1 MEQMTMHIGI
11 EPGSGLVGRFGD
23 TVIVIPRGA
32 SAAGTDEAVREL
44 LGIVAAVAADSQLSA
59 SMVAARLAGWVI
71 GRMPEDAIAFGMVAP
86 VSDGVVMFLR
96 GAVWC
101 SVTEGGSTRQLSGE
115 RALTWVDQIVP
126 STFDQLAVGTSEQ
139 PVQPDPVSDL
149 RDGVVPGQGFVLTRV
164 GGAAGASGAAG
175 SAGAGSADGARAE
188 AARAEAA
195 RAEAARAEA
204 ARAEAERAE
213 AARAEAERAEAA
225 RAEAER
231 AEAARAEAARAEA
244 ARAEAD
250 AASAA
255 AAGASAAAGGA
266 QAPAAGSGSTQVWTP
281 AVDVADPGRSG
292 ATGPA
297 REAPGARGGSRS
309 GQGGRSRGAAE
320 TITQKAPVGALRSD
334 NGPVIFLDRAYVLGR
349 GPHQDPAVES
359 GVASPVLLQDPDNMI
374 SRVHAYIAVDNGVV
388 LVRDASSAHGTF
400 IGAPGAE
407 EWTRIG
413 TAPTPLP
420 PGWSL
425 RIGRLV
431 FTYQTSGPSD
441 AR

>member
-1 MEQMTMHIGI
+1 VE
-11 EPGSGLVGRFGD
+11 
-23 TVIVIPRGA
+23 
-32 SAAGTDEAVREL
+32 
-44 LGIVAAVAADSQLSA
+44 
-59 SMVAARLAGWVI
+59 
-71 GRMPEDAIAFGMVAP
+71 
-86 VSDGVVMFLR
+86 
-96 GAVWC
+96 
-101 SVTEGGSTRQLSGE
+101 
-115 RALTWVDQIVP
+115 
-126 STFDQLAVGTSEQ
+126 
-139 PVQPDPVSDL
+139 
-149 RDGVVPGQGFVLTRV
+149 
-164 GGAAGASGAAG
+164 
-175 SAGAGSADGARAE
+175 AE

-195 RAEAARAEA
+195 RAEAARAD
-204 ARAEAERAE
+204 AE
-213 AARAEAERAEAA
+213 AA
-225 RAEAER
+225 
-231 AEAARAEAARAEA
+231 
-244 ARAEAD
+244 
-250 AASAA
+250 SAV
-255 AAGASAAAGGA
+255 AGGA

-281 AVDVADPGRSG
+281 AVDVADPGRSDAAG
-292 ATGPA
+292 AA

-309 GQGGRSRGAAE
+309 GQGGRPRAAAP

-359 GVASPVLLQDPDNMI
+359 GAASPVLLQDPDNMI

-413 TAPTPLP
+413 AAPTPLP

>member
-23 TVIVIPRGA
+23 TVIVIPRGDA
-32 SAAGTDEAVREL
+32 SGAGTDEAVREL

-101 SVTEGGSTRQLSGE
+101 SVTESGSTRQLSGE

-139 PVQPDPVSDL
+139 AGAARSGFRPPRRRGARAGVRPDAARRGRGL
-149 RDGVVPGQGFVLTRV
+149 ACGG
-164 GGAAGASGAAG
+164 GGAGGRG
-175 SAGAGSADGARAE
+175 CGGRGAGGSSAAEAARAEAARAE

-204 ARAEAERAE
+204 ARAEAE
-213 AARAEAERAEAA
+213 
-225 RAEAER
+225 
-231 AEAARAEAARAEA
+231 AARAEAARAEA
-244 ARAEAD
+244 ARAEAA

-281 AVDVADPGRSG
+281 PADVADPGRSG
-292 ATGPA
+292 AAEPA
-297 REAPGARGGSRS
+297 REAPGARGGSRP
-309 GQGGRSRGAAE
+309 GQGGRPRAAAP

-349 GPHQDPAVES
+349 GPQQDPAVES
-359 GVASPVLLQDPDNMI
+359 GAASPVLLQDPDNMI
-374 SRVHAYIAVDNGVV
+374 SRVHAYIVVDNGVV